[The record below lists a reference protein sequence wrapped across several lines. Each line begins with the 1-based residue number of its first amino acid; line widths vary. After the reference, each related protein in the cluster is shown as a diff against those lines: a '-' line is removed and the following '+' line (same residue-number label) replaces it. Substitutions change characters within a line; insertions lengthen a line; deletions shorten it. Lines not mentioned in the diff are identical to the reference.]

1 LGEVPDA
8 VATQGRLGAL
18 PHRDPPE
25 ASLDAVASDPDAE
38 DDAAGFEE
46 LVVKKE
52 G

>member
-1 LGEVPDA
+1 MPY
-8 VATQGRLGAL
+8 
-18 PHRDPPE
+18 RDPLE
-25 ASLDAVASDPDAE
+25 AWLDAVADDPDAE